1 MKNNFKFQWVELWL
15 RSASIIQAQLSYMN
29 PALEV
34 LYFDLNISPQ
44 GVTQTSQQK
53 TSGRESNLMLNCTC
67 SQKT

>member
-1 MKNNFKFQWVELWL
+1 MVELCL

-29 PALEV
+29 PASAV

-53 TSGRESNLMLNCTC
+53 TSGRESHLMLNC
-67 SQKT
+67 SLLVPRKPE